1 MPITLT
7 ALSAELQRAQ
17 ICHRCHNDV
26 VTLRD
31 RKRAKTRQ
39 ALVEAAAELFERQG
53 YNETTVAQ
61 IAAAADIGTRTFF
74 SYFATK
80 EDLLFPES
88 DDRVRVAV
96 ESIRH
101 RRTEGPAEV
110 LLRSLRQVGEDS
122 DDLSGRLAAL
132 RLRLI
137 RSIPAVQGR
146 ALQIQHDAQRQIA
159 QHLAEAYPDQLDLVD
174 AAALTGAFVGA
185 VTGALQ
191 VLLED
196 AEDGD
201 DPAAVQRAVQV
212 AADRALA
219 PWFREIP
226 ALPLER
232 ARPQS

>member
-1 MPITLT
+1 
-7 ALSAELQRAQ
+7 
-17 ICHRCHNDV
+17 

-31 RKRAKTRQ
+31 RKRARTRH
-39 ALVEAAAELFERQG
+39 ALVEAAAELFEQQG

-88 DDRVRVAV
+88 DHRVRVAV
-96 ESIRH
+96 ESITHAGNR
-101 RRTEGPAEV
+101 GPVEV
-110 LLRSLRQVGEDS
+110 LLKALRQAGDDS

-137 RSIPAVQGR
+137 RTVPAVQGR
-146 ALQIQHDAQRQIA
+146 ALQLQFDAQRQIA
-159 QHLAEAYPDQLDLVD
+159 RHLAEAYPDQLDEVD

-196 AEDGD
+196 AEDGE
-201 DPAAVQRAVQV
+201 DPAAVQRAVEIAV
-212 AADRALA
+212 DRALA
-219 PWFREIP
+219 PWLRDGS
-226 ALPLER
+226 AMPLKT
-232 ARPQS
+232 ARPQA